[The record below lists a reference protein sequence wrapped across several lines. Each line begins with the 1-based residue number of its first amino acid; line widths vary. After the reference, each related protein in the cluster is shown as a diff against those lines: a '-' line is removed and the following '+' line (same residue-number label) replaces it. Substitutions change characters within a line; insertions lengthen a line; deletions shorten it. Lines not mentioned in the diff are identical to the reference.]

1 MTSALPSLLV
11 CLIIS
16 HFILIFYV
24 YKLSKFIDS
33 EFAFIHRAY
42 GLISEKLD
50 DGLFALK
57 LIKLNT
63 DKED

>member
-1 MTSALPSLLV
+1 MNSALPSLLV

-16 HFILIFYV
+16 HFILIFYL
-24 YKLSKFIDS
+24 YKFSKFVDS
-33 EFAFIHRAY
+33 EFALIHRAY

-50 DGLFALK
+50 DGLLALK
-57 LIKLNT
+57 LIKCNT